1 MLNYNLMIPVED
13 NQLIKVVLKENKKD
27 TPAERHYKQL
37 CIDEFTWCRKN
48 AEIIINK
55 ANCLYNLCMGDSN
68 YKGKTRCLNFGKVS
82 GVSQLRKCAGI
93 CKRGGY
99 RCSFFLS

>member
-13 NQLIKVVLKENKKD
+13 NQLIKVDLKENKKD
-27 TPAERHYKQL
+27 TP
-37 CIDEFTWCRKN
+37 

>member
-13 NQLIKVVLKENKKD
+13 NQLIKVDLKENKKD

-37 CIDEFTWCRKN
+37 CIDELTWCRKN

-55 ANCLYNLCMGDSN
+55 ANCLYNLCMGDS
-68 YKGKTRCLNFGKVS
+68 NFGKVS